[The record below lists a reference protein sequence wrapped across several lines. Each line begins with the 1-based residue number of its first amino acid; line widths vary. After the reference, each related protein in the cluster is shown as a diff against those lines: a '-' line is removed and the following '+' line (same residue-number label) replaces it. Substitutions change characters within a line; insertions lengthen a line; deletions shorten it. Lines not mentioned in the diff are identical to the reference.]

1 MNAPVQQAMGAD
13 AKEIRM
19 GKEYQFY
26 SLKDT
31 GIRDLANS
39 EGIVIAGPRMHG
51 IRMCLRQT
59 DISAWRRACTPRLKV
74 SKEPLKRIR
83 TYRTHP

>member
-1 MNAPVQQAMGAD
+1 MGAD

-39 EGIVIAGPRMHG
+39 EGIVIAPPGTAYG
-51 IRMCLRQT
+51 CVYDKQ
-59 DISAWRRACTPRLKV
+59 ISRRGRACTPRLKV